1 MNRSPISGVKNCS
14 NSSGET
20 TRISVGGI
28 RVRERVRLHNTERG
42 SVLRFQLV
50 LLCGVGSVLHA
61 GTRYHSGAINGEI

>member
-1 MNRSPISGVKNCS
+1 M
-14 NSSGET
+14 
-20 TRISVGGI
+20 GGI

-50 LLCGVGSVLHA
+50 LLCGVGSVIHA